1 MATAIVPAI
10 YDPTIADDNIFM
22 ETERA
27 YKMAKELGRHDGL
40 LVGVSAAG
48 AVATSLQIAEQEAR
62 AGREAV
68 IVTILCDSADKYLS
82 ERFWTET
89 TDGET
94 SEENA

>member
-1 MATAIVPAI
+1 ML
-10 YDPTIADDNIFM
+10 ADENIFM

-27 YKMAKELGRHDGL
+27 YTMAKELGRHDGM

-48 AVATSLQIAEQEAR
+48 AVAAALQIAEQEAK

-82 ERFWTET
+82 ERFWTE
-89 TDGET
+89 G
-94 SEENA
+94 